1 MASSMV
7 CFEISA
13 NGKSLSNACVGET
26 DQFEVAL
33 AKPIGDR
40 DTTLSVTV
48 FAARSRYHN
57 KNISWETDQVAVGD
71 EIVIRIIED
80 NEGIEPYVK
89 SNEDLEKEKESA
101 TFCSFCG
108 KGDDEVGSMI
118 TGKEGVFIGNEC
130 VELAVDIIN
139 NAEKR

>member
-1 MASSMV
+1 MV

-57 KNISWETDQVAVGD
+57 KDISWETDQVAVED

-80 NEGIEPYVK
+80 NEGVEPYVK

-108 KGDDEVGSMI
+108 KGSMI

-130 VELAVDIIN
+130 VELAVDTIN

>member
-33 AKPIGDR
+33 AKPIGDQ

-48 FAARSRYHN
+48 SAARSRYHN
-57 KNISWETDQVAVGD
+57 KNISWETDQLSVGD
-71 EIVIRIIED
+71 EIVIRIVED
-80 NEGIEPYVK
+80 KADAEPYIK
-89 SNEDLEKEKESA
+89 SAKDLEEEKQSA
-101 TFCSFCG
+101 FFCSFCR
-108 KGDDEVGSMI
+108 KGDREVNSMI
-118 TGKEGVFIGNEC
+118 AG
-130 VELAVDIIN
+130 
-139 NAEKR
+139 

>member
-1 MASSMV
+1 MAALMV

-13 NGKSLSNACVGET
+13 NGKILSKACVGEG
-26 DQFEVAL
+26 DQFEAAL

-40 DTTLSVTV
+40 DPTLSVTV

-57 KNISWETDQVAVGD
+57 KNISWETDQLAVGD
-71 EIVIRIIED
+71 EIAIRIIED

-108 KGDDEVGSMI
+108 KGNREVGSMI
-118 TGKEGVFIGNEC
+118 AGKEGVFICNEC

-139 NAEKR
+139 TEKK

>member
-1 MASSMV
+1 M
-7 CFEISA
+7 
-13 NGKSLSNACVGET
+13 
-26 DQFEVAL
+26 
-33 AKPIGDR
+33 
-40 DTTLSVTV
+40 SVTV

-108 KGDDEVGSMI
+108 KGDCEVGSMI
-118 TGKEGVFIGNEC
+118 TGEEGVFIGNEC

-139 NAEKR
+139 AEKR

>member
-1 MASSMV
+1 MV

-57 KNISWETDQVAVGD
+57 KIY
-71 EIVIRIIED
+71 RIIED
-80 NEGIEPYVK
+80 NQGIEPYVK

-108 KGDDEVGSMI
+108 KGDCEVGSMI
-118 TGKEGVFIGNEC
+118 TGEEGVFICNEC

-139 NAEKR
+139 AEKK